1 MLTPLDIE
9 NREFKRTMG
18 GYNRDDVEDFMGLIL
33 NDYEKL
39 YTENAQLRAQIK
51 NNEKRLDEII
61 EKSEQQKK
69 EAQENGYNADS
80 AEFSKRTDEIVLGAG
95 EKANEIISAA
105 QKQADKIVSDAK
117 KEREN
122 IINNANEEIDRLNN
136 CYLEMRGKIAQK
148 RDVIKKYLSS
158 SIDDIVDEMVEG
170 KFDSTVEN
178 TKDAL
183 HQGAGLLLF
192 QGRYSET

>member
-69 EAQENGYNADS
+69 ESQENGYNADS

-178 TKDAL
+178 TKDTK
-183 HQGAGLLLF
+183 
-192 QGRYSET
+192 EK

>member
-69 EAQENGYNADS
+69 EAQENGYNAS
-80 AEFSKRTDEIVLGAG
+80 
-95 EKANEIISAA
+95 
-105 QKQADKIVSDAK
+105 
-117 KEREN
+117 ERP
-122 IINNANEEIDRLNN
+122 
-136 CYLEMRGKIAQK
+136 
-148 RDVIKKYLSS
+148 
-158 SIDDIVDEMVEG
+158 
-170 KFDSTVEN
+170 
-178 TKDAL
+178 
-183 HQGAGLLLF
+183 
-192 QGRYSET
+192 